1 MRSCAGSGQVACHE
15 AGALLPEGTVTFG
28 EVIGWLADEIETEGR
43 ATLARRLVKNR
54 RFAQRRHC
62 WPRACNH
69 VVASAVAAQSRRA
82 VLRPGFPHMVQRA
95 DTTWSA
101 AHRAERDAPAG
112 KAAESAIPFTQAE
125 G

>member
-62 WPRACNH
+62 WPRACNR
-69 VVASAVAAQSRRA
+69 VVASAVAAQSS
-82 VLRPGFPHMVQRA
+82 VQCSGPGFPHMVQRA
-95 DTTWSA
+95 DNDL
-101 AHRAERDAPAG
+101 ERSSPG
-112 KAAESAIPFTQAE
+112 RTRCSRTE
-125 G
+125 GSRVCDSVYTG